1 MSKKSSSGKMSHS
14 THKPPVKHFD
24 AAMAHSNKITERRK
38 ERRTTHPLTARA
50 EELGRRINR
59 VLYNASKSVSTVTG
73 PVAKY
78 LRGSK
83 GGTRRK
89 RGTRRRGKRGTR
101 RRGTRRRSH

>member
-1 MSKKSSSGKMSHS
+1 MSQKTSSASKMSHS

-24 AAMAHSNKITERRK
+24 AAMAHSNKITEQRK
-38 ERRTTHPLTARA
+38 QRMTRHPITERAA
-50 EELGRRINR
+50 ELGRRITDAF
-59 VLYNASKSVSTVTG
+59 YSASKSVSTVTG

-89 RGTRRRGKRGTR
+89 RGTRKRGTRKRGTRKRGTR
-101 RRGTRRRSH
+101 R

>member
-1 MSKKSSSGKMSHS
+1 MSQKTSSASKMSHS

-38 ERRTTHPLTARA
+38 QRRTTHPITERA
-50 EELGRRINR
+50 AELGRRINSA
-59 VLYNASKSVSTVTG
+59 LYNASKRVSTVTG

-83 GGTRRK
+83 GGTRKRGTRKRGTRKRGTRK
-89 RGTRRRGKRGTR
+89 RGTRR
-101 RRGTRRRSH
+101 